1 MLNKLVENYYTSG
14 CREIENETERCD
26 DCDAEFFTVYE
37 LQRSGISRALI
48 DCCYRADAELF
59 MRVINERDELE
70 KQRDGLVAENFILL
84 PKAASELSNA
94 WLLNKYC
101 VGISAALMHLEMGR
115 ASVAKEWLYGTISGP
130 GLERP
135 ELEEVEDIDAWAE
148 HQNRG
153 SISHSQALEIIKS
166 EVKTTDAAIAEIGAK
181 ALDAYADTWTEDGSY
196 SRIAEHVREY
206 ANKLRGGGV

>member
-1 MLNKLVENYYTSG
+1 MVKFYALDPSF
-14 CREIENETERCD
+14 IH
-26 DCDAEFFTVYE
+26 DAEPTDGFVIDMVRASDYVE
-37 LQRSGISRALI
+37 LEKRIA
-48 DCCYRADAELF
+48 
-59 MRVINERDELE
+59 ELE
-70 KQRDGLVAENFILL
+70 KQRDALAADNSILI

-94 WLLNKYC
+94 WLLNKYW

-115 ASVAKEWLYGTISGP
+115 VSVAKEWLYGTISGP

-153 SISHSQALEIIKS
+153 SISHSQAMEIIKS
-166 EVKTTDAAIAEIGAK
+166 EVKSTDAAIAEIWAK
-181 ALDAYADTWTEDGSY
+181 AVEQVAQYHREKLDELEWHYGG
-196 SRIAEHVREY
+196 AEAHKMALKVAEEI